1 MTDMDMV
8 DELIER
14 IDSIMARIDAGEHLG
29 FYECES
35 FVERTPAFTEKHSIE
50 ETRSFLEFLGSP
62 DLDMKIIHVAGTNGK
77 GSVCNYLSE
86 ILRQAGFSVGM
97 FTSPHLI
104 RITERFCINGKS
116 IEDNI
121 FCEIFAELLIKVR
134 EYNHKNYFPTYFEFL
149 FFMAMLLYQ
158 KYPVDY
164 LVLETGLGGRLDATN
179 SIHNPVLD
187 VITEI
192 GMDHMQYLG
201 NTISE
206 IAAEK
211 AGIIRENT
219 PVVLF
224 NRRELSTEVIEKRA
238 EALNSRIYRVEPEYS
253 YDIKDNPDDAGNI
266 CIDFSYE
273 SKYDKYCGLRI
284 QTVAKF
290 QTENAAIAIMCTR
303 ALRDMGVKISE
314 DDIRFGLKK
323 AKWGGRMELILPG
336 IYVDGAHNVDGI
348 EAFLESACDV
358 PCEGQR
364 YLLFG
369 AVSDKQ
375 YHMMIRQILNSGL
388 FDKIYIAVL
397 ETSRT
402 VSESQLRAAIQ
413 SETARH
419 EEDLNIQFFYYQS
432 VRDALMEI
440 LTQRGVGDV
449 VFAAGSLYLVGQV
462 RESLGVTPG
471 N

>member
-1 MTDMDMV
+1 MK
-8 DELIER
+8 DEFASRIDEIMMR
-14 IDSIMARIDAGEHLG
+14 IDSGDRLG
-29 FYECES
+29 FYECER
-35 FVERTPAFTEKHSIE
+35 FIELIPAFTEKHSTPD
-50 ETRSFLEFLGSP
+50 TRRFLEYLGSP
-62 DLDMKIIHVAGTNGK
+62 DCKMKIIHVAGTNGK

-86 ILRQAGFSVGM
+86 ILRQTGFSVGM

-104 RITERFCINGKS
+104 KLTERFCINGKP

-121 FCEIFAELLIKVR
+121 FCEIFAGLMLRIR
-134 EYNHKNYFPTYFEFL
+134 EYDKKEYFPTYFEFL
-149 FFMAMLLYQ
+149 FFMAMMLYD
-158 KYPVDY
+158 KYTVDY

-179 SIHNPVLD
+179 SVHKPMLD

-219 PVVLF
+219 PLVFLNKRDV
-224 NRRELSTEVIEKRA
+224 STEVIEKRA
-238 EALNSRIYRVEPEYS
+238 TELGSKIYRVEPS
-253 YDIKDNPDDAGNI
+253 YAFDIKPEPDDAGNI

-290 QTENAAIAIMCTR
+290 QTENAAIAIMSAR
-303 ALRDMGVKISE
+303 ALMDMGVPITE
-314 DDIRFGLKK
+314 EDIRFGLRK
-323 AKWGGRMELILPG
+323 AKWGGRMELVLPG
-336 IYVDGAHNVDGI
+336 IYVDGAHNVDGM
-348 EAFLESACDV
+348 EAFLDSVREI
-358 PCEGQR
+358 PCQGHR

-375 YHMMIRQILNSGL
+375 YHLMIRQILEENL
-388 FDKIYIAVL
+388 FDRVFISVL

-402 VSESQLRAAIQ
+402 VSEAQLKAAIE
-413 SETARH
+413 SETARL
-419 EEDLNIQFFYYQS
+419 EREVNTKFVYYGS
-432 VRDALMEI
+432 VRDALMDI
-440 LTQRGVGDV
+440 LTERGVGDV

-462 RESLGVTPG
+462 RESLGIMPG

>member
-1 MTDMDMV
+1 MK
-8 DELIER
+8 DEFTTRIDDIMMR
-14 IDSIMARIDAGEHLG
+14 IDSGARLG
-29 FYECES
+29 FYECER
-35 FVERTPAFTEKHSIE
+35 FIELIPAFTEKHSTPD
-50 ETRSFLEFLGSP
+50 TRSFLEYLGSP
-62 DLDMKIIHVAGTNGK
+62 DCKMKIIHVAGTNGK

-104 RITERFCINGKS
+104 KLTERFCINGKP

-121 FCEIFAELLIKVR
+121 FCEIFAELMRKIRAYK
-134 EYNHKNYFPTYFEFL
+134 HKEYFPTYFEFL
-149 FFMAMLLYQ
+149 FFMAMLLYD
-158 KYPVDY
+158 KYTVDY

-179 SIHNPVLD
+179 SVHQPVLD

-211 AGIIRENT
+211 AGIIRENV
-219 PVVLF
+219 PLVFL
-224 NRRELSTEVIEKRA
+224 NRRDVSTEVIEKRA
-238 EALNSRIYRVEPEYS
+238 IELGSKYYRVEPSYV
-253 YDIKDNPDDAGNI
+253 YDIKPEPDDVGNI

-303 ALRDMGVKISE
+303 ALMDMGVNITE
-314 DDIRFGLKK
+314 EDIRFGLRK
-323 AKWGGRMELILPG
+323 AKWGGRMELVLPG
-336 IYVDGAHNVDGI
+336 IYVDGAHNCDGM
-348 EAFLESACDV
+348 EAFLDSVSEI
-358 PCEGQR
+358 PCGGHR

-375 YHMMIRQILNSGL
+375 YHLMIRQILEKNL
-388 FDKIYIAVL
+388 FDRVFISVL

-402 VSESQLRAAIQ
+402 VSEAQLKAAIE
-413 SETARH
+413 SETARL
-419 EEDLNIQFFYYQS
+419 ERDINTRFFYYGS

-440 LTQRGVGDV
+440 LTERGVGDV

-462 RESLGVTPG
+462 RESLGIRPG